1 MPGVRRLAT
10 CLMPAA
16 VFQGVIVGGG
26 YGTGREV
33 VEYVSRHGP
42 WGGLAACAVIALG
55 FALVLA
61 TSFALAQALRLADY
75 RHFLRTLLGPGWVI
89 YECLF
94 LVLLVIVLAICGAA
108 AGTALEDGFGLPLA
122 GGASLVFAAVVVLN
136 YCGRTLVERSLLVW
150 TVLTMTGL
158 VALLAALARED
169 FAALGTVFAA
179 AAPPAAGAWLSG
191 AKFAIYNS
199 ALIPVLIYC
208 AAELPDRRTAL
219 AAGLVAGV
227 FGMLPALA
235 LHLAFMLR
243 YPAIVAEPLPTLRLL
258 GEFGLE
264 RWVSPYFVLLFGTVV
279 LTAVGVLH
287 GLNER
292 VDGWLA
298 DHGRPPAPRAVHAAL
313 AGGLLLL
320 SLAAARFGIVAL
332 VAQGYGALAWGFFVV
347 FTLPL
352 LVRGTRLLFER
363 GSSS

>member
-1 MPGVRRLAT
+1 
-10 CLMPAA
+10 
-16 VFQGVIVGGG
+16 
-26 YGTGREV
+26 
-33 VEYVSRHGP
+33 
-42 WGGLAACAVIALG
+42 
-55 FALVLA
+55 
-61 TSFALAQALRLADY
+61 
-75 RHFLRTLLGPGWVI
+75 
-89 YECLF
+89 
-94 LVLLVIVLAICGAA
+94 
-108 AGTALEDGFGLPLA
+108 
-122 GGASLVFAAVVVLN
+122 VVLS

-298 DHGRPPAPRAVHAAL
+298 
-313 AGGLLLL
+313 GGLLLL